1 MAAKTWD
8 TSRTGGGTYEFTQ
21 DAQGNY
27 TLGSVGFDKLNKLN
41 LPELKAE
48 ATTTAADT
56 KKTTATASAQTAKA
70 FGNVQPFYYN
80 QKGEGDTGTQYTMRK
95 EGDLSTETKPIQ
107 TQASIQ
113 QRAQIV
119 DDYGTSK
126 PGMLG
131 DTGGSIKK
139 DTIPKWAQGADKRGW
154 SAEAMQK
161 VPEQTLQ
168 VGRQNVDKVLAD
180 KKAAEDPN
188 RFTGIVGPQKPSPY
202 QDAIM
207 RGETGVKYSKPG
219 LKQKATQITKTA
231 LKSVQTGLKPL
242 AKAVGVV
249 MNPVKSMFF
258 QAADMVKDT
267 PTQKHARKYFNTV
280 GNTSRISGNPAEDL
294 YAGMNQ
300 TSAFGNLERAGER
313 RIETR
318 EATIAKKGYTKDN
331 DPTGFYAKTQ
341 DMKKQQKT
349 YKNDKDNNVVDKGF
363 TRTRAERKANPGR
376 QDANT
381 MSGGGGGGNG
391 GGGGGRVICT
401 ELHRTHELS
410 TKDWVRDIH
419 FTFNTLTEKHVKGY
433 LVWAVPTVKY
443 MKKYPTYRKIWK
455 HLAQH
460 RANDIAWR
468 LNEGKFDLLG
478 RIYAGIGEPL
488 CWLIGNFTGNKQINE
503 LNITNWRKA

>member
-70 FGNVQPFYYN
+70 FGDVQPFYYN
-80 QKGEGDTGTQYTMRK
+80 QKGEGGTGTQYTMRK
-95 EGDLSTETKPIQ
+95 EGDLSTETKPI
-107 TQASIQ
+107 TTGDGPWTMRSGA
-113 QRAQIV
+113 AE
-119 DDYGTSK
+119 K

-131 DTGGSIKK
+131 DTGGSIKRDVTP
-139 DTIPKWAQGADKRGW
+139 DTTDAKGW
-154 SAEAMQK
+154 EKVAKSYTLAGTKTPERFEGESAIYKTMKEPPMGK
-161 VPEQTLQ
+161 SYKTEQQ
-168 VGRQNVDKVLAD
+168 V
-180 KKAAEDPN
+180 N
-188 RFTGIVGPQKPSPY
+188 RFPGMVGPQKPSPY

-219 LKQKATQITKTA
+219 LKQKATQTTKTA

-242 AKAVGVV
+242 AKAVGFV

-267 PTQKHARKYFNTV
+267 PTQSHARKYFNTR
-280 GNTSRISGNPAEDL
+280 GDNTSRIAGNPATDL

-318 EATIAKKGYTKDN
+318 EATIEKKGYGPGDK
-331 DPTGFYAKTQ
+331 FYDDTQ
-341 DMKKQQKT
+341 NMKNQQKD
-349 YKNDKDNNVVDKGF
+349 YSQSKAAAKN
-363 TRTRAERKANPGR
+363 KADLATGGVAPG
-376 QDANT
+376 A
-381 MSGGGGGGNG
+381 SGGNGGGNG
-391 GGGGGRVICT
+391 GGNTRVICT

-419 FTFNTLTEKHVKGY
+419 FTFNTLTENHIKGY
-433 LVWAVPTVKY
+433 LIWAIPTVKH
-443 MKKYPTYRKIWK
+443 MKKYPKYRKFWK
-455 HLAQH
+455 HVAQH

>member
-1 MAAKTWD
+1 MAKTWD

-27 TLGSVGFDKLNKLN
+27 TLGSVGFDKISKLN

-70 FGNVQPFYYN
+70 FGNVQPFYYD
-80 QKGEGDTGTQYTMRK
+80 QKGEGGTGTQYTMKK
-95 EGDLSTETKPIQ
+95 EGDLSTETQPMTTGDGPWTMRSGVAKKPE
-107 TQASIQ
+107 
-113 QRAQIV
+113 
-119 DDYGTSK
+119 
-126 PGMLG
+126 MLG
-131 DTGGSIKK
+131 DTGGSIKRG
-139 DTIPKWAQGADKRGW
+139 DTGW
-154 SAEAMQK
+154 E
-161 VPEQTLQ
+161 
-168 VGRQNVDKVLAD
+168 NVAKSYTLAD
-180 KKAAEDPN
+180 KKTPE
-188 RFTGIVGPQKPSPY
+188 RFPGESDIYKTMDSDTASLLPGQSVKRADRFGSGQWGPKPSAGMPTTRIP
-202 QDAIM
+202 DRITSPLRPAI
-207 RGETGVKYSKPG
+207 KKPKPTEVVTTQ
-219 LKQKATQITKTA
+219 LKKVNTA
-231 LKSVQTGLKPL
+231 LSPL
-242 AKAVGVV
+242 AKAVGFV
-249 MNPVKSMFF
+249 MNPVKGLIG
-258 QAADMVKDT
+258 AAAGMVKDT
-267 PTQKHARKYFNTV
+267 PTQSHARKYFNTRED
-280 GNTSRISGNPAEDL
+280 NTNRIAGNPATDL

-300 TSAFGNLERAGER
+300 TSAFGNLEKSGQK
-313 RIETR
+313 RIDTR
-318 EATIAKKGYTKDN
+318 TKTATKMQGKWSKARMDKFTATTEKMKG
-331 DPTGFYAKTQ
+331 
-341 DMKKQQKT
+341 QQKD
-349 YKNDKDNNVVDKGF
+349 YSQSKAAAKN
-363 TRTRAERKANPGR
+363 KADLSTGGVAPG
-376 QDANT
+376 A
-381 MSGGGGGGNG
+381 SGGGGNG
-391 GGGGGRVICT
+391 GGNTRVICT